1 MKKMLAV
8 AAIACAVVLS
18 GAGLATADGGGDANG
33 KAEHSP
39 GIVAGNLVQAPVH
52 VPVNATGNALNVVGI
67 LNPTF
72 GNEDFND

>member
-18 GAGLATADGGGDANG
+18 GAGLATADANG
-33 KAEHSP
+33 EAKNSP
-39 GIVAGNLVQAPVH
+39 GIVAGNLIQAPVH
-52 VPVNATGNALNVVGI
+52 VPVNATGALNVVGI

-72 GNEDFND
+72 SYEDFNS